1 MNCVW
6 SGARQAQ
13 WIIQLVAVTAAATTL
28 FQGTSHPRSTC
39 ADLLTRAKPAAHSRE
54 KCQTWSGLIHEWQED
69 IRARAATPRRG
80 LIFDSPLLFSLPPPT
95 PHPLPPLQPHP
106 LSANQGSLVEM
117 LTPPTLAAGWFFRC
131 ILSLVQSLSSI
142 FSSSLFVSPDIPLF
156 RLPSCCARMH
166 LCSRNHLT
174 HRWQGYLLVVMFPWQ
189 WVTVVVFQPHMTKG
203 KLTS

>member
-1 MNCVW
+1 MCDRV
-6 SGARQAQ
+6 
-13 WIIQLVAVTAAATTL
+13 
-28 FQGTSHPRSTC
+28 
-39 ADLLTRAKPAAHSRE
+39 
-54 KCQTWSGLIHEWQED
+54 
-69 IRARAATPRRG
+69 RARPNESFSWSQSQQRRQLCSRAPLTLDLPVLTYSRALNQQLTHERSVKRGVDSYTSGKRTSAHGQPPREEGSYLTP
-80 LIFDSPLLFSLPPPT
+80 PLLFSLPPPT

-174 HRWQGYLLVVMFPWQ
+174 HRSQGYLLVVMFPWQ
-189 WVTVVVFQPHMTKG
+189 
-203 KLTS
+203 